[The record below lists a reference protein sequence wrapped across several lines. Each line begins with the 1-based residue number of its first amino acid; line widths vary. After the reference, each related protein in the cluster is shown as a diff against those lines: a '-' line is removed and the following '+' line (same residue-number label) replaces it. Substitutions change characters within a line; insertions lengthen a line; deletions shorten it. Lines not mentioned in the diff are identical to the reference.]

1 MQASVLE
8 LRKFFRT
15 PKGLLLPILAVL
27 VLIAVPGQGVSE
39 TAPGLIAAVVIA
51 GVLDAVILR
60 SRRGHWNFPSGAAL
74 TALIAGMV
82 LRAQEHWYVPVG
94 ASVIGVLSKYVLRSR
109 ACNIFNPAAL
119 GVIAAY
125 HIFHAGNSWWG
136 ALPES
141 SPVLQLVMVAGGY
154 FIADRVNKVPL
165 VLVFLGCHFFLFS
178 GAAFLADP
186 QHVMEIFRAPDLQA
200 ALYFALIILTD
211 PPTSPIKYRDQ
222 VKFGILVAVVSF
234 VVFETT
240 GVVYFLLAGV
250 LAGNVRESWR
260 RLSAKTGGKF
270 PASLPAYFRE
280 ISPLK
285 SKTPSQKQK
294 QTPIPA

>member
-1 MQASVLE
+1 MQDNVLE

-15 PKGLLLPILAVL
+15 PKGLLLLILVVL
-27 VLIAVPGQGVSE
+27 VLIAIPAQGVAE
-39 TAPGLIAAVVIA
+39 TAPGLIAAVIIS

-60 SRRGHWNFPSGAAL
+60 RRRGHWNFPSGAAL

-109 ACNIFNPAAL
+109 ACNVFNPAAL
-119 GVIAAY
+119 GVVATY
-125 HIFHAGNSWWG
+125 YIFHAGNSWWG

-141 SPVLQLVMVAGGY
+141 SPVLQFAMIAGGY

-165 VLVFLGCHFFLFS
+165 ILVFLGCHFFLFS
-178 GAAFLADP
+178 CAAFLADP

-200 ALYFALIILTD
+200 ALYFALIILSD

-222 VKFGILVAVVSF
+222 VKFGILVAAVSF

-250 LAGNVRESWR
+250 LVGNIWESWR
-260 RLSAKTGGKF
+260 RLSPKTGGKF
-270 PASLPAYFRE
+270 PGSLPAYFKE

-285 SKTPSQKQK
+285 SKARSQRHAQ
-294 QTPIPA
+294 IPA

>member
-1 MQASVLE
+1 MQDNILE

-15 PKGLLLPILAVL
+15 PKGLLLPILVVL
-27 VLIAVPGQGVSE
+27 VLIAAPGQGVAE
-39 TAPGLIAAVVIA
+39 TAPGLIAAVVIS

-60 SRRGHWNFPSGAAL
+60 RRRGHWNFPSGAAL

-109 ACNIFNPAAL
+109 ACNVFNPAAL

-141 SPVLQLVMVAGGY
+141 SPVLQLAMVAGGY
-154 FIADRVNKVPL
+154 FITGKVNKIPL

-178 GAAFLADP
+178 CAAFLADP

-222 VKFGILVAVVSF
+222 VKFGILVAAVSF
-234 VVFETT
+234 AVFETT

-250 LAGNVRESWR
+250 LVGNIWESWR
-260 RLSAKTGGKF
+260 RLSPRTGGKF
-270 PASLPAYFRE
+270 PGSLPAYLRE

-285 SKTPSQKQK
+285 NKWQSQRQI
-294 QTPIPA
+294 QIPA